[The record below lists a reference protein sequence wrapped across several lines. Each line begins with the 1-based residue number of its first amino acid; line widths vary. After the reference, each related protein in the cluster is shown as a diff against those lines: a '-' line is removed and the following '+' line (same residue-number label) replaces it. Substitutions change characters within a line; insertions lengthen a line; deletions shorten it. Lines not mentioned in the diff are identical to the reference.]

1 MKLPKI
7 LAREEVARSALFRIE
22 ALELEFS
29 NGVQRR
35 YERLPATGHQAVML
49 IPFSEAGEVLLIREY
64 MAGFHDYRLTLPK
77 GSVDAGESLLEAA
90 QRELREEV
98 GMRAE
103 TLTPLKTLSVA
114 PGHMGFTITAVLAEG
129 LTPDPLPGDEPEPLT
144 VVPWPVASLPALYTL
159 EDFDEARAIAA
170 LQLAALHLEAR
181 DR

>member
-35 YERLPATGHQAVML
+35 YERLPNTGHQAVML
-49 IPFSEAGEVLLIREY
+49 IPLTEGGEVLLIREY

-77 GSVDAGESLLEAA
+77 GSVDPGESLLEAA

-114 PGHMGFTITAVLAEG
+114 PGHML
-129 LTPDPLPGDEPEPLT
+129 
-144 VVPWPVASLPALYTL
+144 SL
-159 EDFDEARAIAA
+159 I
-170 LQLAALHLEAR
+170 HI
-181 DR
+181 